1 MSTRSTQN
9 PFSLYD
15 FLGYFLPGAIL
26 IGVLLPYVIHS
37 ANANVCQPPDKPSL
51 LLSYVDLLKEY
62 NLPDNHLA
70 YIYVV
75 LIIFSY
81 IAGHLLSFLSAL
93 TVEKFSIWKLGY
105 PSNYLLDGISNERR
119 CIKRDQLIGN
129 IVVGLI
135 MLPVLICDGFLF
147 KEIYRRR

>member
-37 ANANVCQPPDKPSL
+37 ANANVCQSSDKSS
-51 LLSYVDLLKEY
+51 LLSYVDLLKEC
-62 NLPDNHLA
+62 NLPDNHIA
-70 YIYVV
+70 YIYVL

-93 TVEKFSIWKLGY
+93 TVEKFSIWNLGY

-119 CIKRDQLIGN
+119 CIKKDQLIGN